1 MRFYTTM
8 TTFLPIAAVLHLLA
22 GCTASGAHFYDTPF
36 ATQPVGPDKARIIFY
51 RDSDMNFRA
60 ATIGID
66 GSRIGAV
73 HHDGFIVAEVEPG
86 EHKISAWVRG
96 SFQEFVTS
104 MSFEPGKAYYIRVSQ
119 RSERLAYPMV
129 PILGPFLVLADT
141 KGEFQL
147 ELMPESTALQQLRDL
162 KLSE

>member
-1 MRFYTTM
+1 MDFYKRVIRY
-8 TTFLPIAAVLHLLA
+8 FPIVGLLYVVA
-22 GCTASGAHFYDTPF
+22 GCTASGAHFYDTSF
-36 ATQPVGPDKARIIFY
+36 ASQAVPADKARIIFY

-60 ATIGID
+60 ATIGVD
-66 GSRIGAV
+66 GSRVGAV
-73 HHDGFIVAEVEPG
+73 HHDGFIVAEVNPG

-96 SFQEFVTS
+96 FFQEFVTA
-104 MSFEPGKAYYIRVSQ
+104 MSFEAGKAYYIRVSQ

-162 KLSE
+162 RLSQ

>member
-1 MRFYTTM
+1 MDFYKTIRKC
-8 TTFLPIAAVLHLLA
+8 FPVLAVLQIVA
-22 GCTASGAHFYDTPF
+22 GCTASGANFYDTPF
-36 ATQPVGPDKARIIFY
+36 ATQPVPADKARIIFY
-51 RDSDMNFRA
+51 RDSDINFRA

-66 GSRIGAV
+66 GSGVGAV
-73 HHDGFIVAEVEPG
+73 DHDGFIVAEVDPG

-96 SFQEFVTS
+96 FFQEFVTG
-104 MSFEPGKAYYIRVSQ
+104 MSFEPGKPYYIRVSQ
-119 RSERLAYPMV
+119 RSERLMYSMV
-129 PILGPFLVLADT
+129 PLLGPLLVLIDT